1 MKDKTPKFITCKQ
14 QNTKKKKGKK
24 MRKKIAASSN
34 SDDHQPS
41 PLLALSTSHTL
52 HKWSHSKSEVP

>member
-14 QNTKKKKGKK
+14 QNTKKQWKKKE
-24 MRKKIAASSN
+24 KKIAASSN